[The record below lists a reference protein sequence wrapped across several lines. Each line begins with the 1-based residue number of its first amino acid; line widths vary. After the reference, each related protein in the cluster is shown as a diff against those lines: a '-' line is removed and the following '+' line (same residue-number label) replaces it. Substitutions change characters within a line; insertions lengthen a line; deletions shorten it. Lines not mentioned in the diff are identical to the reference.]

1 MSAGAGADISMNTN
15 TDASTN
21 LSAGEQ
27 PFVSVVMPVRDEAS
41 FIARSLGAVLA
52 QDYPRERFEVIVAD
66 GMSADGTREVVK
78 DFQARD
84 ARVRLVD
91 NAGRIAPTGLNAALR
106 VARGRVVVR
115 VDGHCE
121 VAPDYV
127 RRCVECLGRERVEG
141 VGGPIETVGETTT
154 ARAIAAA
161 MSSSFG
167 VGGAAFRTVKGRRM
181 LVESVAF
188 PAYTRGAIERAGL
201 FDEELVRNQDDEY
214 NYRLRALGAR
224 LLLAPE
230 IHSRYYSRATLGR
243 LRRQYFQYGYWKVR
257 VMQKHP
263 RQMSARQFAPPLF
276 AAALMTLG
284 VLSPFLA
291 AARLALG
298 TVACAYLAANLC
310 ASLLTARKEGWRLL
324 PLLPLAFATLHL
336 AYGFGFLKGLF
347 KFRKRWRD
355 PAGRTEYLKPR
366 AQGAE

>member
-1 MSAGAGADISMNTN
+1 MSANT
-15 TDASTN
+15 STN
-21 LSAGEQ
+21 PGMNMDMNSGTSER

-52 QDYPRERFEVIVAD
+52 QDYPPARFEVIVAD

-78 DFQARD
+78 AFQARD

-127 RRCVECLGRERVEG
+127 RRCVECLERERVEG
-141 VGGPIETVGETTT
+141 VGGPIETVGETAT

-161 MSSSFG
+161 MSSNFG
-167 VGGAAFRTVKGRRM
+167 VGGAAFRTVKDRRM
-181 LVESVAF
+181 FVESVAF
-188 PAYTRGAIERAGL
+188 PAYTRDAIERAGL

-214 NYRLRALGAR
+214 NYRLLGLGAR

-230 IHSRYYSRATLGR
+230 IRSRYYSRGTLGS
-243 LRRQYFQYGYWKVR
+243 LRRQYFQYGFWKVR

-263 RQMSARQFAPPLF
+263 RQMRWRQFAPPLF
-276 AAALMTLG
+276 VGALLALG
-284 VLSPFLA
+284 ASSPFLA

-298 TVACAYLAANLC
+298 TVACSYLAANLC
-310 ASLLTARKEGWRLL
+310 ASVLTARKEGWRLL
-324 PLLPLAFATLHL
+324 PLLPAAFATLHL
-336 AYGFGFLKGLF
+336 AYGFGFLAGLVR
-347 KFRKRWRD
+347 FRKRWRD
-355 PAGRTEYLKPR
+355 PAGRPEYLKPR